1 MEKLDTVVEAAEDWY
16 TTAGPDEG
24 GHLRCNGAGAGAKVR
39 FPVLTA

>member
-24 GHLRCNGAGAGAKVR
+24 CHLRCNGAGAGAKVR